1 MNEKP
6 VYLEEKRKEG
16 GKKNHLSHT
25 EILRMNGG
33 LHKQNMEKV

>member
-16 GKKNHLSHT
+16 GKKKSSITYRNF
-25 EILRMNGG
+25 
-33 LHKQNMEKV
+33 KDDWWFV